1 VVGTDAPTDEPA
13 AGDHLYALPSIRQRI
28 ADNLALLLTALATFV
43 FSTVLA
49 PLQRL
54 GKWWL
59 VAAAS
64 FALAAVVAVLALLRR
79 RSPPRRLQWLA
90 GGLTACAVVTLVA
103 GFVLR
108 PGPVRYDRAATL
120 VLVDTSQVMSER
132 LPDAATKL
140 DAALRSVRMHAVGAY
155 EQLGLASYGVDDC
168 GDRRPYRLRM
178 EISAAGASRVDR
190 AVADLRPGG
199 RSNLAV
205 AARRV
210 LGELQP
216 FSSKDRRLLIVT
228 GGEDSCGGD
237 LAEVVRAARKT
248 DIEVSWDI
256 TGLGLTQA
264 LPVQPSGSVHL
275 HYANSQAE
283 LQTIVTQL
291 LVNDPATREFN
302 QLAEFLHKRVEPE
315 LNGASAALDDLKVA
329 DADARLK
336 ALTSRFEEG
345 DDRFARDP
353 VSARVPECEAVAEF
367 ERKQFRRLKEV
378 LPVLADS
385 VEFERKHGDDE
396 SEEVTRERKELVD
409 AWNVKVRVYNT
420 ESERLPTLI
429 MDCLASLT
437 RPG

>member
-1 VVGTDAPTDEPA
+1 VGTGAPTDEPT

-28 ADNLALLLTALATFV
+28 ADNLALLLTALATFI

-54 GKWWL
+54 GRWWL

-79 RSPPRRLQWLA
+79 RTPPRRLQWLA
-90 GGLTACAVVTLVA
+90 GGLTACAVLTLVA
-103 GFVLR
+103 GFALRADPVL
-108 PGPVRYDRAATL
+108 YDRAATL

-132 LPDAATKL
+132 LPYAATKL

-155 EQLGLASYGVDDC
+155 EQLGLATYGVDDC
-168 GDRRPYRLRM
+168 GDQPPYRLRM

-190 AVADLRPGG
+190 AVVGLRPGG

-205 AARRV
+205 AARRA

-228 GGEDSCGGD
+228 GGEDDCGGD
-237 LAEVVRAARKT
+237 LAEVVRAARRT

-256 TGLGLTQA
+256 IGLGLTQA
-264 LPVQPSGSVHL
+264 LPVEPSGNVHL
-275 HYANSQAE
+275 YYANSQAE
-283 LQTIVTQL
+283 FQTIVTQL
-291 LVNDPATREFN
+291 LINDPATREFN
-302 QLAEFLHKRVEPE
+302 QLAKFLDERVRPE
-315 LNGASAALDDLKVA
+315 LNGASAALDDRKVA

-345 DDRFARDP
+345 DDRFASDP

-367 ERKQFRRLKEV
+367 ERTQFRRLKET

-385 VEFERKHGDDE
+385 VEFERKYADDE
-396 SEEVTRERKELVD
+396 SVEVTRERKELID
-409 AWNVKVRVYNT
+409 AWNAKVRIYNT

-429 MDCLASLT
+429 KDCLAALT
-437 RPG
+437 RPS

>member
-54 GKWWL
+54 GNWWL

-168 GDRRPYRLRM
+168 GDRRPTACAWR
-178 EISAAGASRVDR
+178 SAQRGRAGWTARSPTCALV
-190 AVADLRPGG
+190 GG
-199 RSNLAV
+199 
-205 AARRV
+205 
-210 LGELQP
+210 P
-216 FSSKDRRLLIVT
+216 
-228 GGEDSCGGD
+228 
-237 LAEVVRAARKT
+237 
-248 DIEVSWDI
+248 
-256 TGLGLTQA
+256 
-264 LPVQPSGSVHL
+264 
-275 HYANSQAE
+275 
-283 LQTIVTQL
+283 
-291 LVNDPATREFN
+291 
-302 QLAEFLHKRVEPE
+302 
-315 LNGASAALDDLKVA
+315 
-329 DADARLK
+329 
-336 ALTSRFEEG
+336 TSRSRPDGCLESCS
-345 DDRFARDP
+345 RSRARTG
-353 VSARVPECEAVAEF
+353 AC
-367 ERKQFRRLKEV
+367 
-378 LPVLADS
+378 
-385 VEFERKHGDDE
+385 
-396 SEEVTRERKELVD
+396 
-409 AWNVKVRVYNT
+409 
-420 ESERLPTLI
+420 
-429 MDCLASLT
+429 
-437 RPG
+437 